1 MHQGATFTPSRRD
14 NAAPLAPPIGRSVD
28 TNAIREW
35 ARVNGHEVPGRG
47 RVPAALRDAW
57 ERATQGQ

>member
-1 MHQGATFTPSRRD
+1 M
-14 NAAPLAPPIGRSVD
+14 GRSVD

-35 ARVNGHEVPGRG
+35 ARVSGHEVPDRG

-57 ERATQGQ
+57 ERAIQGQ